1 MWRVMKLITSIL
13 SLIGGLLLAT
23 SPFLPWAYGGISK
36 EPYSVWSALVRVP
49 DNPVYWVWLAL
60 TGISGLT
67 ISVLSVCAILVKDY
81 LSQRFWLFNLGVTII
96 SFFCLSVLVVITA
109 SAETYPIA
117 ALGTGALAAVFG
129 PFIAIVGILL
139 HQFILRREKT

>member
-1 MWRVMKLITSIL
+1 MWRVIKLITRIL
-13 SLIGGLLLAT
+13 SLIGGLLLVA

-60 TGISGLT
+60 TGMSGLI
-67 ISVLSVCAILVKDY
+67 ISVFSVYAILVRGC
-81 LSQRFWLFNLGVTII
+81 LSQRFWLFNLGVVVI
-96 SFFCLSVLVVITA
+96 SFFCLSVMVVITA
-109 SAETYPIA
+109 FAETYPIA

-129 PFIAIVGILL
+129 SLIAIVAILF
-139 HQFILRREKT
+139 HQFILRR